1 MASYDNL
8 MPSGDDNI
16 VSGATSGVDKF
27 HTKNN
32 KGISQFLKVLKEVE
46 KTTEKIKKNMEAAT
60 GSKSKSGLSNS
71 MGDMPTFGAS
81 RAAKVAGGIGIA
93 TVGMGAIAMGMMPN
107 TGAAVS
113 QRLGADA
120 VAGISG
126 LNSRQVILRSNRAIG
141 GGATSAM
148 GPTMAAMSLMY
159 SGGYTATSGTF
170 RNVMPQVGGLSALTG
185 GTNEQMA
192 QGLAG
197 INAMRFLRIGVQARD
212 SKGNIKPPNQ
222 IINDT
227 YRFLYGG
234 RKVTPEQ
241 AALVLNPG
249 SKGYATIQA
258 IAGGDQN
265 LAGIIQMGIIARAK
279 KDAPITKKDLQGANR
294 ALDLLGVG
302 AESPMRTNFRYN
314 TSEARKLQ
322 ATEKGLVGGYNVAM
336 RTTAAVNDG
345 FSRLAEEAAGVAQ
358 ALGTLRGVLQTLP
371 SAGNTGSTIA
381 GIAGGVAGFGM
392 DAATLMM
399 LRGMYRGGGAA
410 AAAGGGAL
418 GTAGTAA
425 GAAGIGAALR
435 NRLFGKGGLKAGM
448 KATAKGA
455 GRFIPGLGFAIS
467 GFSGYQA
474 AKNNSGFF
482 GGLMSSMATGA
493 VGGGIAGA
501 FAGGIGAIPGAAI
514 GALSSGIG
522 YGLGYAFGQ
531 GGDCPHGNVG
541 SHPCGMG
548 GDTAPHAMGAQMNN
562 MPAGISAA
570 PQKGFTTGTGTGN
583 KDTEGMTLRM
593 PVPRGTPVT
602 SNYGPRDNSKNPQIS
617 SYHRGIDYGVKV
629 GTPIVAAAN
638 GTVTHTGTHRQYG
651 YHVII
656 NHGKKSTLYAH
667 LSEILVK
674 VGQPVNAGDVIGKS
688 GGKKGAPGA
697 GTSTGPHLHFELR
710 DPGGV
715 GAQGRVNAKGWF
727 GKLVSNVKSAVGNI
741 FGAVK
746 GFLGFGKDKEPNKS
760 AVVRSPDGGLKF
772 DSLTN
777 LSSLPLSESLSSSLL
792 SGSPM
797 NFKDLQ
803 REFPAD
809 DIEQGIKIPKSKGE
823 NFLNNVIDRVS
834 GDSGSMVGGSRKGLI
849 KFLSNIGF
857 KGKALDTAFAI
868 ALAESGGNAGTVN
881 KTSKDYGLFQINM
894 DGANYDDRIKKSWVS
909 SDKSRFRLKGLND
922 LLNPTTN
929 ARVAYHMSNKGRNWS
944 RWVAL
949 QNGSFTK
956 FLDDAAVA
964 RQEAGIG
971 GDNPATAG
979 MAMETTGAAGQV
991 RAGSVSGSFT
1001 SSQTINVKV
1010 DLQLRVDKLASSEIT
1025 RVASSL
1031 RKAIDDEFKV
1041 NGLGSN

>member
-1 MASYDNL
+1 
-8 MPSGDDNI
+8 MPAGDDNI
-16 VSGATSGVDKF
+16 VGGATSGVDKLF
-27 HTKNN
+27 TKMD
-32 KGISQFLKVLKEVE
+32 KGQKQMLKVFKEVE
-46 KTTEKIKKNMEAAT
+46 KVTEKIKKNMESAT

-71 MGDMPTFGAS
+71 MGDMPTFGSS
-81 RAAKVAGGIGIA
+81 RGAAVARGAALGTLA
-93 TVGMGAIAMGMMPN
+93 VGAIGMGMMPD
-107 TGAAVS
+107 TGAAVT

-126 LNSRQVILRSNRAIG
+126 LNARQVILRSNRAVG

-148 GPTMAAMSLMY
+148 GPTMSAMALMY
-159 SGGYTATSGTF
+159 SGGYTANSGTF
-170 RNVMPQVGGLSALTG
+170 RNVMPQVGGLSAITG

-212 SKGNIKPPNQ
+212 AKGNLKPPNQ

-279 KDAPITKKDLQGANR
+279 KDAPLTKKDLSGADR
-294 ALDLLGVG
+294 ALDILGVG
-302 AESPMRTNFRYN
+302 KESPMRTNFRYN

-336 RTTAAVNDG
+336 RSTAAINDA
-345 FSRLAEEAAGVAQ
+345 FSSLAENAAGVAQ
-358 ALGTLRGVLQTLP
+358 ALGTLKGALQTFP
-371 SAGNTGSTIA
+371 AAGNTGATISGLA
-381 GIAGGVAGFGM
+381 GSAASVGM
-392 DAATLMM
+392 NAYTLMM
-399 LRGMYRGGGAA
+399 MRSLYKGGPGGAPGGGRGFPPMLAM
-410 AAAGGGAL
+410 GGRLL
-418 GTAGTAA
+418 GKNG
-425 GAAGIGAALR
+425 
-435 NRLFGKGGLKAGM
+435 FKAGM
-448 KATAKGA
+448 SAMGKGA
-455 GRFIPGLGFAIS
+455 GRFIPGLGMAVS

-482 GGLMSSMATGA
+482 GGLMASMGAGA

-501 FAGGIGAIPGAAI
+501 FAGGIGAVPGAI
-514 GALSSGIG
+514 GGALSSG
-522 YGLGYAFGQ
+522 LGYSLGYLFGQ
-531 GGDCPHGNVG
+531 GGDCSHGNVG
-541 SHPCGMG
+541 PHKCGVG
-548 GDTAPHAMGAQMNN
+548 GDNTPSMQN
-562 MPAGISAA
+562 MPAGSTAA

-583 KDTEGMTLRM
+583 QDTGGMTLRM

-602 SNYGPRDNSKNPQIS
+602 SNFGPRDNSKNPQIS
-617 SYHRGIDYGVKV
+617 SYHRGIDYGVIV
-629 GTPIVAAAN
+629 GTPVVAAAN
-638 GTVTHTGTHRQYG
+638 GVVTAAGTHRQYG

-656 NHGKKSTLYAH
+656 NHGKKSTLYGH
-667 LSEILVK
+667 LSQILVK
-674 VGQPVNAGDVIGKS
+674 VGQKVNAGDVIGKS

-715 GAQGRVNAKGWF
+715 GAQGRVNPKSFF
-727 GKLVSNVKSAVGNI
+727 GKVISNIKNAVSNI

-746 GFLGFGKDKEPNKS
+746 GFLGFGKNKEENESKLIMTQG
-760 AVVRSPDGGLKF
+760 GGLKF
-772 DSLTN
+772 SNLSN
-777 LSSLPLSESLSSSLL
+777 LSSLPLSETLSNALM
-792 SGSPM
+792 SGAPI

-803 REFPAD
+803 KEFPSE
-809 DIEQGIKIPKSKGE
+809 DINHGILIPKSGKE
-823 NFLNNVIDRVS
+823 PFLNSVIDKVS

-868 ALAESGGNAGTVN
+868 ALAESGGNAGQIN
-881 KTSKDYGLFQINM
+881 KTKDYGLFQINM
-894 DGANYDDRIKKSWVS
+894 AGDNYEDRMKKTWKDANKGSFK
-909 SDKSRFRLKGLND
+909 LKHAND

-929 ARVAYHMSNKGRNWS
+929 SKVAYHMTKGGKNWT
-944 RWVAL
+944 RWVTF
-949 QNGSFTK
+949 QKGTFTK
-956 FLDDAAVA
+956 FLDDAQVA

-971 GDNPATAG
+971 GDNPTPG
-979 MAMETTGAAGQV
+979 MAMETTGVGGHV
-991 RAGSVSGSFT
+991 RTGSVSGTLT
-1001 SSQTINVKV
+1001 SNQTINVKV
-1010 DLQLRVDKLASSEIT
+1010 DLQLRVDKLSSSEIN
-1025 RVASSL
+1025 RVASGL
-1031 RKAIDDEFKV
+1031 RKAINDEFKV
-1041 NGLGSN
+1041 NGLGVN

>member
-32 KGISQFLKVLKEVE
+32 KGITQFLKVLKEVE
-46 KTTEKIKKNMEAAT
+46 KVTEKIKKNMEAAT

-71 MGDMPTFGAS
+71 MGDMPSFGAS
-81 RAAKVAGGIGIA
+81 RAAKVAGGIGLA
-93 TVGMGAIAMGMMPN
+93 AVGLGAIGMGMMPN
-107 TGAAVS
+107 TGAAVT

-197 INAMRFLRIGVQARD
+197 INAMRFLRIGVSVRD
-212 SKGNIKPPNQ
+212 AQGNVKPPNQ

-279 KDAPITKKDLQGANR
+279 KDAPLTKKDLQGSNR

-302 AESPMRTNFRYN
+302 QESPMRTNFRYN

-322 ATEKGLVGGYNVAM
+322 ATEKGLVGGYNVAL
-336 RTTAAVNDG
+336 RSTAAINDG
-345 FSRLAEEAAGVAQ
+345 FSKLAEEAAGVAQ

-371 SAGNTGSTIA
+371 AAGNTGAMLS
-381 GIAGGVAGFGM
+381 GLGGG
-392 DAATLMM
+392 LM
-399 LRGMYRGGGAA
+399 GGAA
-410 AAAGGGAL
+410 NFLMMRSMLGVYKGGAAGVGAAGAGAAAGGLGAGATGLGAGAL
-418 GTAGTAA
+418 GLA
-425 GAAGIGAALR
+425 IR
-435 NRLFGKGGLKAGM
+435 NRLFGRNGFKAGM

-455 GRFIPGLGFAIS
+455 GRFIPGLSFAIS

-474 AKNNSGFF
+474 AKNNQGFF
-482 GGLMSSMATGA
+482 GGLMSSMGQGA

-514 GALSSGIG
+514 GALTSGIG

-531 GGDCPHGNVG
+531 GGDCPHGNIG
-541 SHPCGMG
+541 PHACGMG
-548 GDTAPHAMGAQMNN
+548 GDTPAQMNN
-562 MPAGISAA
+562 MPPGISAT

-583 KDTEGMTLRM
+583 KDTEGMILRM

-602 SNYGPRDNSKNPQIS
+602 SNFGPRDNSRNPQIS

-715 GAQGRVNAKGWF
+715 GAQGRVNAKSFF
-727 GKLVSNVKSAVGNI
+727 GKLISNVKSKVGNI
-741 FGAVK
+741 FGAIK

-760 AVVRSPDGGLKF
+760 AVIRPPDGGLKF
-772 DSLTN
+772 DSLAN
-777 LSSLPLSESLSSSLL
+777 LSSVPLSESLSSSML

-797 NFKDLQ
+797 NFADLQ

-809 DIEQGIKIPKSKGE
+809 DMEQGIKIPKSKGE
-823 NFLNNVIDRVS
+823 NFLNNVMDRVS
-834 GDSGSMVGGSRKGLI
+834 GDDGSMVGGSRKGLI

-868 ALAESGGNAGTVN
+868 ALAESGGYAGRIN
-881 KTSKDYGLFQINM
+881 RTSKDYGLFQINM
-894 DGANYDDRIKKSWVS
+894 DGDNYTDRINKSWVS
-909 SDKSRFRLKGLND
+909 SNKSRFKLKSLND
-922 LLNPTTN
+922 LLNPTIN
-929 ARVAYHMSNKGRNWS
+929 AQVAYHMTNKGKNWS

-979 MAMETTGAAGQV
+979 MAMETSGTAGQV

-1041 NGLGSN
+1041 NGLRSN

>member
-16 VSGATSGVDKF
+16 VSGATSGIDKF

-32 KGISQFLKVLKEVE
+32 KGITQFLKVLKEVE

-81 RAAKVAGGIGIA
+81 RAAKVAGGIGLA
-93 TVGMGAIAMGMMPN
+93 AVGLGAIGMGMMPN
-107 TGAAVS
+107 TGAAVT

-126 LNSRQVILRSNRAIG
+126 LNSRQVILRSNRAVG

-197 INAMRFLRIGVQARD
+197 INAMRFLRIGVAVRD
-212 SKGNIKPPNQ
+212 AQGNVKPPNQ

-279 KDAPITKKDLQGANR
+279 KDSPLTKKDLQGSNR

-302 AESPMRTNFRYN
+302 QESPMRTNFRYN

-322 ATEKGLVGGYNVAM
+322 ATEKGLVGGYNVAL
-336 RTTAAVNDG
+336 RSTAAVNDG
-345 FSRLAEEAAGVAQ
+345 FSKLAEEAAGVAQ

-371 SAGNTGSTIA
+371 AAGNTGAMLS
-381 GIAGGVAGFGM
+381 GLGGGLMGG
-392 DAATLMM
+392 AANFLMM
-399 LRGMYRGGGAA
+399 RSMLGVYRGG
-410 AAAGGGAL
+410 AAGL
-418 GTAGTAA
+418 GAA
-425 GAAGIGAALR
+425 GAAPVAGGLGAGPTALGAGTLGLAIR
-435 NRLFGKGGLKAGM
+435 NRLFGRSGFKAGM

-455 GRFIPGLGFAIS
+455 GRFIPGLSFAIS

-474 AKNNSGFF
+474 AKNNQGFF
-482 GGLMSSMATGA
+482 GGLMSSMGAGA

-514 GALSSGIG
+514 GALTSGVG

-531 GGDCPHGNVG
+531 GGDCPHGNIG
-541 SHPCGMG
+541 PHACGMG
-548 GDTAPHAMGAQMNN
+548 GDTPAQMNN
-562 MPAGISAA
+562 MPPGISAT

-602 SNYGPRDNSKNPQIS
+602 SNFGPRDNSRNPQIS

-688 GGKKGAPGA
+688 GGRKGAPGA

-715 GAQGRVNAKGWF
+715 GAQGRVNAKGFF
-727 GKLVSNVKSAVGNI
+727 GKLISNVKSKVGNI
-741 FGAVK
+741 FGAIK

-760 AVVRSPDGGLKF
+760 AVIRPPDGGLRF
-772 DSLTN
+772 DSLAN
-777 LSSLPLSESLSSSLL
+777 LSSVPLSESLSSSML

-797 NFKDLQ
+797 NFADLQ

-823 NFLNNVIDRVS
+823 NFLNNVMDRVS
-834 GDSGSMVGGSRKGLI
+834 GDNGSMVGGSRKGLI

-868 ALAESGGNAGTVN
+868 ALAESGGYAGQVN
-881 KTSKDYGLFQINM
+881 NTKDYGLFQINM
-894 DGANYDDRIKKSWVS
+894 AGDNYKDRINKSWVS
-909 SDKSRFRLKGLND
+909 SNKSRFKLKGLND
-922 LLNPTTN
+922 LLNPTIN
-929 ARVAYHMSNKGRNWS
+929 AQVAYHMSNKGKNWS
-944 RWVAL
+944 RWETL
-949 QNGSFTK
+949 KNGSFTK
-956 FLDDAAVA
+956 FLDDAVVA

-1001 SSQTINVKV
+1001 SSQNINVKV
-1010 DLQLRVDKLASSEIT
+1010 DLQLRVDKLGSSEIT

-1031 RKAIDDEFKV
+1031 RKAINDEFKV
-1041 NGLGSN
+1041 NGLRSN